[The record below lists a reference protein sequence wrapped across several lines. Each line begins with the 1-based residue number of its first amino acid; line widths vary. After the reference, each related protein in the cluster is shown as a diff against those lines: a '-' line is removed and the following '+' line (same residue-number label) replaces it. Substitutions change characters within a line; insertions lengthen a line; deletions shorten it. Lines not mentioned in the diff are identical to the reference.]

1 MRILVCGS
9 RDWTDS
15 NTIYQKL
22 SRYPDNTIVIHGACR
37 GADRLAGTAAKC
49 LGMPIME
56 FPADWQ
62 KYGKSAGPIR
72 NQQMLDEGKPDLVIA
87 CHDDLENSK
96 GTKDMVARALKAKL
110 PIIYATSTNRSES
123 TS

>member
-22 SRYPDNTIVIHGACR
+22 SRYPDNTIIIHGAAR
-37 GADRLAGTAAKC
+37 GADRLAGAAAKC
-49 LGMPIME
+49 LGMPVVE
-56 FPADWQ
+56 FPADWDR
-62 KYGKSAGPIR
+62 YGRAAGPIR

-87 CHDDLENSK
+87 CSDDLENSK
-96 GTKDMVARALKAKL
+96 GTKDMVTRSLKAKL
-110 PIIYATSTNRSES
+110 PVIYLTSTSKSES